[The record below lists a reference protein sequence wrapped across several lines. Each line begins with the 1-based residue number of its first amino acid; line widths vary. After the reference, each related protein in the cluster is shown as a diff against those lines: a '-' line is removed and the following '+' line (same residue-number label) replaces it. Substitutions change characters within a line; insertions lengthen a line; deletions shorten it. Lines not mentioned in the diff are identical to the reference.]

1 MLVLGLGAGLLGI
14 GGFCWLLFIFAVYAL
29 PCFLGLTAAIAA
41 YHNGSGVLGAIALA
55 VGVAAITVFVGQIL
69 FATIRSPIVRTAIR
83 LLFAA
88 PAAVAGYHVAL
99 GFGHIAGL
107 PPGWREAFAL
117 IGALAVGATAW
128 MRMTMWT
135 PARNEAAT
143 GAVQSSSPAIR

>member
-14 GGFCWLLFIFAVYAL
+14 GGFCWLLFSFCVYAL
-29 PCFLGLTAAIAA
+29 PCFLGLTAALAA
-41 YHNGSGVLGAIALA
+41 YHNGSGVVGAIALA
-55 VGVAAITVFVGQIL
+55 VGVAAIAVFVGQIL

-88 PAAVAGYHVAL
+88 PAAVAGDHVAL

-107 PPGWREAFAL
+107 PPGWREGFAF

-128 MRMTMWT
+128 VRMTIIA
-135 PARNEAAT
+135 PAWNEAAA
-143 GAVQSSSPAIR
+143 GAVQPSSPAIR

>member
-107 PPGWREAFAL
+107 PPGWREAFGF

-128 MRMTMWT
+128 IRMMWT

-143 GAVQSSSPAIR
+143 GAVQSYSPALR